1 MTKHRNSFW
10 HQMYSSGT
18 INSKKFSLCFINE
31 RRVSRDGSPAGIMT
45 LGGSDITL
53 HSTPMVYAQEI
64 AQGNKDV
71 NYHVY
76 IEKIFLQ
83 NNMNQMHPLLQEV
96 KVNEY
101 EMNYKFRGAMI
112 DSGTTVTYFSK
123 AMKKPFQKVWRDML
137 GFEYGG
143 SIPKLLKIEE
153 LPTIVLQ
160 LRGTSGRNSSI
171 MVNIPPANYI
181 SESSDRRV
189 LEPQVHLGSGK
200 TVTLGAN
207 FLSGYDVLFDI
218 DNHRI
223 GFSVSNCQM
232 PKLPSTIDI
241 VTASAINSSLG
252 DASTHSASNSNPFQR
267 NHTFNNNSEAP
278 VTLNYSATSNPIT
291 TSKTTDLAINNVSEK
306 AIQMNAS
313 PTANNTMAEQNQTHP
328 MDKQHYNTASLGLS
342 DDISNHNDRIHEKN
356 STTGDTSTLHSI
368 QVGRS
373 PTSLLL
379 LLYIILVFG
388 SVLLALLWQE
398 SPLDRENSFDGRNM
412 VSNAKETLPLIEVI
426 ADPSFEEE
434 NKENGSV

>member
-1 MTKHRNSFW
+1 
-10 HQMYSSGT
+10 MYSSGT
-18 INSKKFSLCFINE
+18 INSKKFSLCFVNE
-31 RRVSRDGSPAGIMT
+31 RHVSRDGSPAGIMT
-45 LGGSDITL
+45 LGGSDVTL

-83 NNMNQMHPLLQEV
+83 NNINQRHPLLQEV

-123 AMKKPFQKVWRDML
+123 VMKKPFQKLWRDIL

-143 SIPKLLKIEE
+143 SIPKLLKIEQ

-160 LRGTSGRNSSI
+160 LRGTSGHNSSI

-218 DNHRI
+218 ENHRI

-232 PKLPSTIDI
+232 PNLPSTIDI
-241 VTASAINSSLG
+241 VTTSAINSSLG
-252 DASTHSASNSNPFQR
+252 DAVSNSNQFHR
-267 NHTFNNNSEAP
+267 NHTFNNKNEAP

-291 TSKTTDLAINNVSEK
+291 TSNTNDLAITNVSGK
-306 AIQMNAS
+306 AIQVNSS
-313 PTANNTMAEQNQTHP
+313 PTDNNPMVEQSQTHP
-328 MDKQHYNTASLGLS
+328 KVKQLYNTTSLGLS
-342 DDISNHNDRIHEKN
+342 DDINNGNDSIHEKN
-356 STTGDTSTLHSI
+356 STTSSASDAST
-368 QVGRS
+368 VGRS
-373 PTSLLL
+373 PTSFLL
-379 LLYIILVFG
+379 LLYVILVFG
-388 SVLLALLWQE
+388 CVLLALLWQE
-398 SPLDRENSFDGRNM
+398 SPLDRENSLDDRNV
-412 VSNAKETLPLIEVI
+412 VSTVKETLPLLEII
-426 ADPSFEEE
+426 ADLSIQEE